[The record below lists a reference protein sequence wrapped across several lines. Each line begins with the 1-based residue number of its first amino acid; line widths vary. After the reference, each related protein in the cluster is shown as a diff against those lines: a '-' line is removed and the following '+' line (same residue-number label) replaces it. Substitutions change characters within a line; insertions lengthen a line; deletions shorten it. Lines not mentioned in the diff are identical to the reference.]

1 MPLSFRY
8 LSGLIVALVG
18 SAVQADPMPALT
30 LTRSASKI
38 ELTLSEQII
47 PAESRLRWVIR
58 SGRNQ
63 PIVKMRDRSPHAPS
77 DYQYPPETAGREI
90 WFPVLDLS
98 WDQDFTAV
106 AHFNQVTPSD
116 TVALNGNF
124 RTVTL
129 PLQERTAFTAP
140 LEHWENQLFVSSDTA
155 VLDDFYIEKIAVT
168 PYPESQIRLTLTT
181 LTPDWFGSVEV
192 WREGDHG
199 AWTQLAQAK
208 LDPLPAPSTRSVAND
223 DLSRVNLVQ
232 ALSNSL
238 EFLLNSQNTNPLSPT
253 AGGLF
258 LFYDLDAQT
267 YRRPDWIWTYG
278 PAIKLLIDAASRPEI
293 ARHLNPI
300 RLRNAARNVAELSLR
315 FQLNEAS
322 HPADGLVLCRFD
334 PRTDTAEGAE
344 GYYSPADSWF
354 LAGWGWLPY
363 FNATGDNRFLAAAVR
378 LTEAIARVQQ
388 LDPVIEQD
396 YLMKDGRWKNWTMDE
411 SGFGMIGAARVYSA
425 TGKAKHRDIGRRYL
439 QGLLDVLEREDGLW
453 DRTWHRN
460 VESHADNGWPVRG
473 ERGQPVLIKSRRTTR
488 GTGWAMIGLLA
499 THEMIPEGDVYLTK
513 AIRLSDH
520 LLESQANDGRWDF
533 FFAGGPPDT
542 EPSAKGTALWS
553 LLFYQLHAYTKD
565 PRHLIAARNALEWCL
580 RQRYVGPDP
589 HAQGGLPEINRESG
603 VVYRRWNEL
612 ICGYTVSWFGLA
624 IMEELKVQDQ
634 DHHNSGVMSLGVP
647 AD

>member
-8 LSGLIVALVG
+8 FRGLLVVALSVICL
-18 SAVQADPMPALT
+18 QADSVPALT
-30 LTRSASKI
+30 ITRSASQI
-38 ELTLSEQII
+38 ELTLSKLNT

-63 PIVKMRDRSPHAPS
+63 PVVKMRDRSPHAPA
-77 DYQYPPETAGREI
+77 DYQYPPETPGHEI

-106 AHFNQVTPSD
+106 AHFNQVAPSD
-116 TVALNGNF
+116 SLALNGNF
-124 RTVTL
+124 HHVTQ
-129 PLQERTAFTAP
+129 PLRERIAFTTP
-140 LEHWENQLFVSSDTA
+140 LEHWENQLLVSSDTA
-155 VLDDFYIEKIAVT
+155 VLDDFYIEKIT
-168 PYPESQIRLTLTT
+168 PPPHPDSQIRLTLPT

-192 WREGDHG
+192 WRESDHG
-199 AWTQLAQAK
+199 AWIRLAQTA
-208 LDPLPAPSTRSVAND
+208 LDPLPSAATRSAASDDFSRAN
-223 DLSRVNLVQ
+223 LGQ

-253 AGGLF
+253 AGGLN

-267 YRRPDWIWTYG
+267 YRRSDWIWTYG
-278 PAIKLLIDAASRPEI
+278 PAINLLIDAAARPEI
-293 ARHLNPI
+293 AS
-300 RLRNAARNVAELSLR
+300 RLEPARLLNAARDVAELSLR
-315 FQLNEAS
+315 FQLDKVS

-334 PRTDTAEGAE
+334 PRTDTAEGSE

-354 LAGWGWLPY
+354 LAGWGWIPY
-363 FNATGDNRFLAAAVR
+363 FHATGDDRFLAAAVR

-411 SGFGMIGAARVYSA
+411 SGFGMIGAARIYAA
-425 TGKAKHRDIGRRYL
+425 TGEAKHRAIGQRYL
-439 QGLLDVLEREDGLW
+439 QGLLDVFEREDGLW

-460 VESHADNGWPVRG
+460 VESHADNGWPVRD

-499 THEMIPEGDVYLTK
+499 THEMMPEDDVYLTK

-520 LLESQANDGRWDF
+520 LLESQADDGRWDF
-533 FFAGGPPDT
+533 FFTGGPPDT

-553 LLFYQLHAYTKD
+553 LLFYQLHAHTND
-565 PRHLIAARNALEWCL
+565 PKHLMAARNALGWCL
-580 RQRYVGPDP
+580 RQRYVGSDT

-624 IMEELKVQDQ
+624 ILEELKIQ
-634 DHHNSGVMSLGVP
+634 DHDYNK
-647 AD
+647 